1 MSLLQRRVESGRE
14 KHRLGRWLIALTIL
28 FAFGLLDINIV
39 AVPARVVSGWEVFAG
54 VVTFVIIAFGVVY
67 TVWKMER

>member
-1 MSLLQRRVESGRE
+1 MNSTPRRIESGHE

-39 AVPARVVSGWEVFAG
+39 AVPAQVVSPWEVVAG
-54 VVTFVIIAFGVVY
+54 VVTFVIVAFAVIY
-67 TVWKMER
+67 TVWRMEG